1 VGDWAWS
8 LWPHSPL
15 TQLPYSSHTP
25 TPTTTPTPTHTH
37 TQAGELTACLAGFGE
52 ALTDYVISL
61 AGAEEAAPAAEEPGA
76 EAEAAAEAE
85 AEPPAAAADD
95 DEPMDDEAYIEKLAA
110 EELAAEQAAA
120 LAQQR
125 AAKKAAAEQI
135 EADQKAKEAAAA
147 KAWYVRCTVGALR
160 LRSASDCLDV
170 STVKR
175 TLTCNTVAHPA
186 AFASLRLRR
195 PGLAPAPPAPS
206 PALPPP
212 PLVCHPGGERG
223 SEPYAAARVYMLTC
237 VTMRAMLVSSL
248 LLLPAAVR
256 CRCRC
261 ELQGRR

>member
-61 AGAEEAAPAAEEPGA
+61 AGAEEAAPAAEEPG
-76 EAEAAAEAE
+76 AEAAAEAE

-175 TLTCNTVAHPA
+175 TLTCNSTP
-186 AFASLRLRR
+186 RR
-195 PGLAPAPPAPS
+195 VRKPAPAPPRPRAR
-206 PALPPP
+206 PA
-212 PLVCHPGGERG
+212 
-223 SEPYAAARVYMLTC
+223 
-237 VTMRAMLVSSL
+237 RAFAG
-248 LLLPAAVR
+248 PAASAPRVPP
-256 CRCRC
+256 
-261 ELQGRR
+261 GRRTWE